1 MRWER
6 DGVSNELSWTKRS
19 AKTMSV
25 LMALSVA
32 RRHSSRTLDQAA
44 LRRIALSIVIGFV
57 DRMEPFLMGTKS
69 REETK
74 RQDEFD

>member
-1 MRWER
+1 
-6 DGVSNELSWTKRS
+6 
-19 AKTMSV
+19 
-25 LMALSVA
+25 MALSVA
-32 RRHSSRTLDQAA
+32 RRHSSRTLDEAA

-57 DRMEPFLMGTKS
+57 DKMEPFLMGTKS